1 MTMGG
6 ARMNTFAAA
15 PHANFVHPGIT
26 GNRVV
31 GTWGHPATG
40 AWANRTWA
48 GGNWGHHHH
57 HRHFFVGGALGL
69 YAFGGYSNDCY
80 NWPYYSYPYNS
91 CYDNSYAW

>member
-1 MTMGG
+1 MGG

-15 PHANFVHPGIT
+15 PLHPGIT